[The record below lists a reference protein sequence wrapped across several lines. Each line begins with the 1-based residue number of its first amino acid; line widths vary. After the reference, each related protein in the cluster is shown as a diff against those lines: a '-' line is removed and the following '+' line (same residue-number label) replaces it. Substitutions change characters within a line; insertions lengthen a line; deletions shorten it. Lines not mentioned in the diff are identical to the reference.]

1 MNIGD
6 QIKKYRTEQGLTLEE
21 VAKSIGVSR
30 QTMSRY
36 ETGVITNIPS
46 DKIEAIA
53 QKLGVSPAILMGW
66 TPVWEKDQY
75 EDYHSPKN
83 SDDDRRHLLKSW
95 GIPSDL
101 QSDANRLFGSP
112 AALVNNDAE
121 LTNYLEELRTRP
133 EMRMLFSV
141 AKDATKEDVEKAV
154 AIIEA
159 LRKTEGK

>member
-1 MNIGD
+1 MGIGAK
-6 QIKKYRTEQGLTLEE
+6 IKKYRTEQGLTLEE

-53 QKLGVSPAILMGW
+53 HKLGVSPSILMGW

-75 EDYHSPKN
+75 EDYYAPTN
-83 SDDDRRHLLKSW
+83 TDEDRRHLLKIW

-101 QSDANRLFGSP
+101 QSEANRLFGLSSTS
-112 AALVNNDAE
+112 VNNDPE
-121 LTNYLEELRTRP
+121 LTAYLEELRNRP

-141 AKDATKEDVEKAV
+141 AKGATKEDVEKAV